1 MKFPRRAFVHLAV
14 GAAALPAVPRIARAQ
29 AYPSRPVRIVVG
41 FPAGGATDIQARL
54 MGEWLTER
62 LGQQFIVEN
71 KPGASGNIGTETVAK
86 APADGYTL
94 LQVVTPHA
102 INAALYTNLS
112 FDFIRDI
119 APVIYAARL
128 AYVVVVNPSVPA
140 TTIPELIAY
149 AKANPGKIN
158 YGSAGQGT
166 PQNIACELFKMMTG
180 VNLVHVPYKGGA
192 PAVAD
197 LIAGHVQV
205 IFAPVSES
213 IQQIKA
219 GKLRA
224 LAVTTATRLDVLP
237 DVPTI
242 ADFVPGYEAS
252 GFAGIGVPR
261 NTPAEI
267 IDMLNKEINAG
278 LADTKIKARIVEL
291 GGTVLGGTP
300 AEFGEDH
307 LGGHRKVGEGDQVR
321 GHQGRIGP
329 VATGFQILS
338 LSRARTAPCPDHAAK
353 SEIKGLKPD
362 NRGGEWASTGVRDTW
377 RLSLT
382 EWKRC
387 AIV

>member
-1 MKFPRRAFVHLAV
+1 
-14 GAAALPAVPRIARAQ
+14 
-29 AYPSRPVRIVVG
+29 VRIIVG

-54 MGEWLTER
+54 MGEWLTDR

-119 APVIYAARL
+119 APVICAARL

-140 TTIPELIAY
+140 TTLPEFIAY

-180 VNLVHVPYKGGA
+180 VNLVHVPYRGGA

-197 LIAGHVQV
+197 LISGHVQV

-224 LAVTTATRLDVLP
+224 LAVTTAARLDVFPDLP
-237 DVPTI
+237 TVG
-242 ADFVPGYEAS
+242 DFVPGYEAS
-252 GFAGIGVPR
+252 GFAGIGAPK

-267 IDMLNKEINAG
+267 IDMLNKELNAG
-278 LADTKIKARIVEL
+278 LADSKIKARIVEL
-291 GGTVLGGTP
+291 GGTVLGGSP
-300 AEFGEDH
+300 AAFATIISDAAEKWA
-307 LGGHRKVGEGDQVR
+307 KV
-321 GHQGRIGP
+321 
-329 VATGFQILS
+329 
-338 LSRARTAPCPDHAAK
+338 
-353 SEIKGLKPD
+353 IKF
-362 NRGGEWASTGVRDTW
+362 AGVKA
-377 RLSLT
+377 
-382 EWKRC
+382 E
-387 AIV
+387 

>member
-1 MKFPRRAFVHLAV
+1 MKFHRRAFMHLA
-14 GAAALPAVPRIARAQ
+14 GAAAAVPALPGIARAQ

-54 MGEWLTER
+54 MGEWMTER

-71 KPGASGNIGTETVAK
+71 KPGASGNIGTDTVAK
-86 APADGYTL
+86 SPADGYTL

-102 INAALYTNLS
+102 INAALYSNLP
-112 FDFIRDI
+112 FDFVRDI
-119 APVIYAARL
+119 APVIYSARL

-140 TTIPELIAY
+140 TTLPEFIAY

-166 PQNIACELFKMMTG
+166 PQNISCELFKMMTG
-180 VNLVHVPYKGGA
+180 LNLIHVPYKGGA

-237 DVPTI
+237 DVPPV
-242 ADFVPGYEAS
+242 ADFVSGYEAS
-252 GFAGIGVPR
+252 GFAGIGVPKG
-261 NTPAEI
+261 TPAEI
-267 IDMLNKEINAG
+267 IDKLNKELNAG
-278 LADTKIKARIVEL
+278 LADAKIKTRIVEL
-291 GGTVLGGTP
+291 GGSVVGGTP
-300 AEFGEDH
+300 AEFGKIIADATEKW
-307 LGGHRKVGEGDQVR
+307 GKV
-321 GHQGRIGP
+321 
-329 VATGFQILS
+329 
-338 LSRARTAPCPDHAAK
+338 
-353 SEIKGLKPD
+353 IKF
-362 NRGGEWASTGVRDTW
+362 AGVRA
-377 RLSLT
+377 
-382 EWKRC
+382 E
-387 AIV
+387 